1 MTEIAQAAPPLPE
14 NSAPSDSTLAYTL
27 KALGPGLV
35 TGAADDDPSG
45 IATYSQVGAQFGYA
59 IGWTMLFSY
68 PLMVVTQEIAAR
80 IGATTGHGIANNLR
94 RHYPRWVLT
103 TIILALLVANILNLG
118 ADLAAMGDAVKLVIG
133 GPAQF
138 WTVVVATLSLLAE
151 VFLSYPRYAAYLKWL
166 TLSLFAY
173 VATVAVSHVDWHA
186 ALIGTLV
193 PNLHF
198 DRVSMTALVA
208 VLGTT
213 ISPYLFFWQSSQ
225 EVEELERRHRKPL
238 CVAPRAAGAELKRI
252 RADTLVG
259 MGYSNIIA
267 LFIMLAAAAVL
278 HSHGVKNIETS
289 TDAAKAL
296 APFAGHFAELIFAIG
311 IIGTGLLA
319 VPVFAGTASY
329 AVCECFRWNSGLD
342 RKPKA
347 ARAFYGVIA
356 GATLLG
362 ILIAFSPIPPMK
374 ALYWSAVVNGVL
386 AAPLMVVMLLIAS
399 NGRIMGKLTISWRMK
414 IVGWIAAAAMAG
426 AAVGLFLT

>member
-1 MTEIAQAAPPLPE
+1 MTDIAPVAPRTDEP
-14 NSAPSDSTLAYTL
+14 APSGNTLTYVL

-45 IATYSQVGAQFGYA
+45 IATYSQVGAQFGYS

-68 PLMVVTQEIAAR
+68 PLMVATQEIAAR
-80 IGATTGHGIANNLR
+80 IGASTGHGIANNLR
-94 RHYPRWVLT
+94 RHYPRWVLL
-103 TIILALLVANILNLG
+103 TIVLALLVANILNLG
-118 ADLAAMGDAVKLVIG
+118 ADLAAMGDAVKLVVG

-138 WTVVVATLSLLAE
+138 WTIVVATLSLLAE
-151 VFLSYPRYAAYLKWL
+151 VFLSYPRYATYLKWL

-173 VATVAVSHVDWHA
+173 VATVAVAHVNWNA
-186 ALIGTLV
+186 ALFGTLV
-193 PNLHF
+193 PSIHF
-198 DRVSMTALVA
+198 DRASMTALVA

-238 CVAPRAAGAELKRI
+238 CMAPRSAGSELSRI

-278 HSHGVKNIETS
+278 NAHGVRNIETS

-296 APFAGHFAELIFAIG
+296 APFAGRFAELIFALG

-329 AVCECFRWNSGLD
+329 AVCETFRWNTGLD

-362 ILIAFSPIPPMK
+362 VLIAFSPIPPMK

-426 AAVGLFLT
+426 AAVGLFVT